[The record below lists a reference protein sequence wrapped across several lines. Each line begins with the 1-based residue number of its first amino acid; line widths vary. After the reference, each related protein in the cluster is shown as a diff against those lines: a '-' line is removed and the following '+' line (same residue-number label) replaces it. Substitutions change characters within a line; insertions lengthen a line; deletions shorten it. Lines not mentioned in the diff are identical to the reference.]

1 MADPS
6 GNGDERRS
14 SGARQP
20 CLCRNAASAS
30 LQATITLHRS
40 DGGSSSRLCM
50 QHNQKREGS
59 YGCRTMRSSSRSRS
73 QKAVRG
79 SVRQSD
85 RAVVCPRPLKSRE
98 PRLTNPLH
106 VYSQTCVV
114 CTRPYRSDRLR
125 ASRLQA
131 RPPWRSPPGRRT
143 IAAREVGLPLLI
155 RSQAL

>member
-14 SGARQP
+14 SSARQP
-20 CLCRNAASAS
+20 CLCRKAASAS

-40 DGGSSSRLCM
+40 DGGSSARLCM
-50 QHNQKREGS
+50 QRNQKRAGS
-59 YGCRTMRSSSRSRS
+59 YGRRTTRSSSRSRS
-73 QKAVRG
+73 QKALRG

-85 RAVVCPRPLKSRE
+85 RAVVCPRPLRARQ

-106 VYSQTCVV
+106 VYSRTCVV
-114 CTRPYRSDRLR
+114 RARPYRSDRLR
-125 ASRLQA
+125 GSRFQA

-143 IAAREVGLPLLI
+143 IAARELGLPLLV